1 MEFIHSSRGGQKLCL
16 DGYMYTKQVT
26 RKERVRWWCV
36 KRVTNCKG
44 AVSTSLQ
51 HEDVRIEQRHN
62 HDSNPMEVEAA
73 KAKANLKEQATQGRD
88 PPNMLYTQALT
99 TMPDDARVLM
109 GKEASVKKQFVQRQR
124 TKLIPMEPASIEDLV
139 IDGEW
144 AETANDTPQRFL
156 IHDNGQ
162 NADSRIIVFAS
173 PTALRNLA
181 HADTWMM
188 DGNFAMAPRHFL
200 QLYIIRVP
208 LGNTAVTT
216 VYALLQ
222 RKTQE
227 TYQDLIQIV
236 LDHCAR
242 LDLYPDPITVLCDFE
257 QAVISAVRVVLGE
270 HVQVRGCFYHLT
282 QSTWRKIQELG
293 LVCLYNQNENVKVF
307 CGMLDALALLP
318 LPDVEEAVWWLKDNI
333 PDRAEP
339 LVAYFDRTY
348 VTGTFR
354 RAQAIP
360 GQAGIRMRRI
370 QPLFPPHLWNV
381 HEATLNDEPR
391 TNNLCEAWN
400 NRFSNLVGH
409 NHPSVWKL
417 IEALKKDECSVS
429 LTILQDARGQ
439 PPMKRVRKVYVEL
452 QQRLKTL
459 CQARASGTK
468 TVEEFLR
475 GAGHNIRWKPV
486 NNGDE
491 QM

>member
-1 MEFIHSSRGGQKLCL
+1 
-16 DGYMYTKQVT
+16 
-26 RKERVRWWCV
+26 
-36 KRVTNCKG
+36 
-44 AVSTSLQ
+44 
-51 HEDVRIEQRHN
+51 
-62 HDSNPMEVEAA
+62 
-73 KAKANLKEQATQGRD
+73 
-88 PPNMLYTQALT
+88 
-99 TMPDDARVLM
+99 M
-109 GKEASVKKQFVQRQR
+109 GKEATVKRFVQRQR
-124 TKLIPMEPASIEDLV
+124 TRQTPMEPASIEDLI

-144 AETANDTPQRFL
+144 AETASDSPQRFL

-173 PTALRNLA
+173 PTALRTLA

-188 DGNFAMAPRHFL
+188 DGNFSMAPRHFL
-200 QLYIIRVP
+200 QLYIRVP
-208 LGNTAVTT
+208 LDNTAVTT
-216 VYALLQ
+216 VYAHLQ
-222 RKTQE
+222 RKSQE

-242 LDLYPDPITVLCDFE
+242 QDLYPDPTTVLCDFE

-270 HVQVRGCFYHLT
+270 HVQVRGCFFHLT

-293 LVCLYNQNENVKVF
+293 LVQLYSKNEDMKLF

-318 LPDVEEAVWWLKDNI
+318 LCDVEDRFRWLKNHI
-333 PDRAEP
+333 PDGAEP
-339 LVAYFDRTY
+339 LVEYFDRTY

-360 GQAGIRMRRI
+360 GQTGIRMRRI
-370 QPLFPPHLWNV
+370 PPLFAPHLWNV

-391 TNNLCEAWN
+391 TNNFCEAWN

-429 LTILQDARGQ
+429 VTIQQDARGQ
-439 PPMKRVRKVYVEL
+439 PPMKRMRKVYTDL

-459 CQARASGTK
+459 CQARTSGAK
-468 TVEEFLR
+468 TVEECLR

-486 NNGDE
+486 NNVDE
-491 QM
+491 PEI